1 MTRGA
6 AWLGFTAMSIG
17 MFMAILDIQIVAS
30 SLPDIQAGLRIPR
43 HVLNWVQTS
52 YLIAEVIAIML
63 TGCLT
68 PVLSTGGLFT
78 AAIAGFTL
86 SSIGCAW
93 SGSWQLLILCRTI
106 QGFCGGAII
115 PTVFS
120 AGYKLFPPSL
130 QPRATLL
137 AGSLAVLAP
146 TLGPCLGGYITAR
159 YDWPWLFLVNV
170 IPGVVVAL
178 LTGTLIRVDRAD
190 LAAWRRI
197 DGAAAIALSLML
209 AAIELLLNRAP
220 EQGWSSPEAL
230 LYLAAIPFLGAFG
243 IAHCRSHPVPLID
256 LRLFTDRRFA
266 AACGLS
272 FVFGAGLYGSVYLLP
287 LFLGFVRSH
296 DSLEIGIIMTAMGA
310 AQLLSAPLAAYA
322 DQRWPAAVV
331 AAFGMVLFAAGMIAN
346 GFETPRSDAREL
358 LSPQILRGC
367 GVLLVML
374 PLTRIALAGQPAD
387 RLADA
392 SAMVNLCRNLGGAIG
407 IAVVDTISTNRA
419 PRLANALGERLQG
432 GDRESAGFVGLPLAR
447 FHGTPLGPV
456 SAADRD
462 FVKPLIDHAAATLA
476 FNEAWLVLGCS
487 LGAALLLI
495 PLLRASRMTRPSDLL

>member
-1 MTRGA
+1 MTRSA
-6 AWLGFTAMSIG
+6 AWLGFTAMSVG

-30 SLPDIQAGLRIPR
+30 SLPDIQAGLRMPR
-43 HVLNWVQTS
+43 HLLNWVQTS

-78 AAIAGFTL
+78 TAVTGFTL
-86 SSIGCAW
+86 ASVGCAW
-93 SGSWQLLILCRTI
+93 SGSWQVLILCRII
-106 QGFCGGAII
+106 QGFCGGVII

-120 AGYKLFPPSL
+120 AGYKLFPPAL
-130 QPRATLL
+130 QARATLI
-137 AGSLAVLAP
+137 AGSLAMLAP

-159 YDWPWLFLVNV
+159 FDWPWLFLVNV
-170 IPGVVVAL
+170 IPGAIVAL
-178 LTGTLIRVDRAD
+178 LTGFLIRVDRAD
-190 LAAWRRI
+190 LTAWRRI
-197 DGAAAIALSLML
+197 DGYAAVALSVML

-220 EQGWSSPEAL
+220 EQGWSSPEAV
-230 LYLAAIPFLGAFG
+230 LYLSAIPILGAIG
-243 IAHCRSHPVPLID
+243 IDRCRRHPIPLID
-256 LRLFTDRRFA
+256 LRLFGDRRFV

-296 DSLEIGIIMTAMGA
+296 DALEIGIIMTAMGA
-310 AQLLSAPLAAYA
+310 AQLVTAPLAAYA
-322 DQRWPAAVV
+322 DQRWPPARV
-331 AAFGMVLFAAGMIAN
+331 AAIGMILFAAGMITN
-346 GFETPRSDAREL
+346 GFATPRSDAQEL
-358 LSPQILRGC
+358 FWPQILRGC

-374 PLTRIALAGQPAD
+374 PLTRVALAAQPRH

-407 IAVVDTISTNRA
+407 IAIVDTICTDRA
-419 PRLANALGERLQG
+419 PGLGRTLAARLQS
-432 GDRESAGFVGLPLAR
+432 GDRDAARFVGLPLDR

-456 SAADRD
+456 SAADRE

-476 FNEAWLVLGCS
+476 FNEAWLVLGTL
-487 LGAALLLI
+487 LGLALLLI
-495 PLLRASRMTRPSDLL
+495 PWLRASRMTRPPDLL